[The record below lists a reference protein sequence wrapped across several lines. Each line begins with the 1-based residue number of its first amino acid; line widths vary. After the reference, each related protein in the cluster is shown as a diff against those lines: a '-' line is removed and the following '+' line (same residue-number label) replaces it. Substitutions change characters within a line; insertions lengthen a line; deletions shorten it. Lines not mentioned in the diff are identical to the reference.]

1 MIYEEVDFGTSEK
14 AQGVDW
20 AICSIHQTMFRPGKD
35 DYDAA
40 LEQLVKGLEQGLGK
54 QEGKGR
60 KGEEIH

>member
-1 MIYEEVDFGTSEK
+1 MIYEEVDFGTSGK

-20 AICSIHQTMFRPGKD
+20 AICSIHQIMFRPGKD